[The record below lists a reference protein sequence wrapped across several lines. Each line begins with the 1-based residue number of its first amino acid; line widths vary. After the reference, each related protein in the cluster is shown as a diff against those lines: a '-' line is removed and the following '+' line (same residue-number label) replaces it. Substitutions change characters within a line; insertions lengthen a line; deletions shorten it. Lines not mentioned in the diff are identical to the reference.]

1 MADSEHTLH
10 LTAKL
15 DTSEVKQQIDKLNA
29 GKQQQSQAQNE
40 SYSSRYFNTI
50 IPAALTGLSKTLN
63 SRLTRFTGESKK
75 FSKQL
80 D

>member
-15 DTSEVKQQIDKLNA
+15 DTSEVQQQLDKLNS

-50 IPAALTGLSKTLN
+50 IPAAFTGLSKTLH
-63 SRLTRFTGESKK
+63 SRFTGESKK
-75 FSKQL
+75 FGKQL

>member
-15 DTSEVKQQIDKLNA
+15 DTGEVQRQIDKLNS

-40 SYSSRYFNTI
+40 SYSSRYFSTI
-50 IPAALTGLSKTLN
+50 IPAALTGLSKTLH
-63 SRLTRFTGESKK
+63 SRFTGESKK
-75 FSKQL
+75 FGKQL

>member
-15 DTSEVKQQIDKLNA
+15 DTSEVKQQIDKLNS
-29 GKQQQSQAQNE
+29 GKQQQSQAKNW
-40 SYSSRYFNTI
+40 SYSSGYFNAI
-50 IPAALTGLSKTLN
+50 IPAALVGLSKTLN
-63 SRLTRFTGESKK
+63 SSLTRFTGESKK